1 MNWTH
6 YFDKI
11 LLINLAH
18 RKDRLSESIDE
29 LYKHNI
35 PFELFP
41 ATYDK
46 EDGARGLFNTMT
58 DLFQKSVDNS
68 WNNILVL
75 EDDFKIVVPDLAAH
89 MDKCVED
96 LIGLDWDLFYMGGN
110 VQSPLIPVKGHPS
123 LFRCDNVLSTHAVGY
138 SAAAQS
144 LILSELKKG
153 QRRVEHV
160 GEPIDQLFERVVQ
173 SRSKSYISQ
182 YLLAVQRASF
192 SDVLNFEIDYK
203 SRIQENFN
211 KRLKEYQN
219 SQ

>member
-1 MNWTH
+1 MNWTQ

-11 LLINLAH
+11 ILINLPH

-68 WNNILVL
+68 WNNILVF
-75 EDDFKIVVPDLAAH
+75 EDDFHIVVPDLASH

-96 LIGLDWDLFYMGGN
+96 LMGLNWDLFYMGGN
-110 VQSPLIPVKGHPS
+110 VQSPLMPVKGHPS
-123 LFRCDNVLSTHAVGY
+123 LFQCSNVLSTHAVGY
-138 SAAAQS
+138 SGAVQS
-144 LILSELKKG
+144 LILEELKKG
-153 QRRVEHV
+153 QRRVDHV
-160 GEPIDQLFERVVQ
+160 GEPVDQLFERVVQ
-173 SRSKSYISQ
+173 SRGKSYISQ
-182 YLLAVQRASF
+182 HMLAVQRESF
-192 SDVLNFEIDYK
+192 SDILGFEINYK
-203 SRIQENFN
+203 NRVQDVFN
-211 KRLKEYQN
+211 QRLREAN
-219 SQ
+219 GL